1 MRAMYSMEQS
11 PGFESDKLRASLQQM
26 GFSSEQAARLEVMRT
41 HVHDEVEYQERL
53 ALQRRLQFAQWL
65 VHTGRLK
72 R

>member
-1 MRAMYSMEQS
+1 MFSMEQS
-11 PGFESDKLRASLQQM
+11 PGFDSDELLTRLQQM
-26 GFSSEQAARLEVMRT
+26 GFSDEQALRLALMRS
-41 HVHDEVEYQERL
+41 HFEDEVEYQERL